1 MMLKVLDAA
10 ECSGAVAEA
19 DPWIPLTV
27 SWQTNSYGWVLY
39 MCVADSERNRVE
51 LSVDSDSGA
60 LFRMV
65 VLDLPPEIARP
76 VDEAPTVPGSW
87 SPVFDV
93 NMWEWKVTPD
103 YREPSQFHI
112 DATSPLY
119 HSAQDGL
126 LAVWFSDSPVSRY
139 LACGEVRVGVSSI
152 DELVSVVVRRPPVTM
167 PELLPGVSL
176 FHPGVDP
183 LDYNGSRVSDV

>member
-1 MMLKVLDAA
+1 MMLQILGDV
-10 ECSGAVAEA
+10 ECSGAIAEA

-27 SWQTNSYGWVLY
+27 LWQISWRGGPLY
-39 MCVADSERNRVE
+39 LSIHGDDGGYVA
-51 LSVDSDSGA
+51 LKVDPDSGA
-60 LFRMV
+60 LYSLV
-65 VLDLPPEIARP
+65 VSGLPPESDRP
-76 VDEAPTVPGSW
+76 IDDAPTVPGSW

-119 HSAQDGL
+119 HSAPGDL